1 MVKEVTHI
9 FAADMRK
16 IQRTE
21 VILRNTKINEAVTEV
36 SVAGS
41 GGLWIASHGSSEGVS
56 SWGVPRTTRRIL
68 SLNLHMRR
76 RKKESYIHSNS
87 SIHGLRVR
95 STILRE
101 RLAKQMKARRR
112 SSVFM
117 SSGTSDF
124 QSR

>member
-1 MVKEVTHI
+1 MIKEVTHI

-21 VILRNTKINEAVTEV
+21 VIMRNTKINEAVTEV
-36 SVAGS
+36 SVASS

-56 SWGVPRTTRRIL
+56 SWGVPRTITTRRIL
-68 SLNLHMRR
+68 SISLNLHMRG

-95 STILRE
+95 STIPRE

-112 SSVFM
+112 SSFQELRVF
-117 SSGTSDF
+117 
-124 QSR
+124 